1 MADLRVGEAEMASGT
16 RLSRQNQANGESIAE
31 NTIEFRLQ
39 DVRSPAE
46 PALFN
51 TSTPAR
57 SRCVAKLCRSVC
69 TVAGCT
75 IPAANRA

>member
-31 NTIEFRLQ
+31 STIEFRLQ
-39 DVRSPAE
+39 DIRSPAE

-51 TSTPAR
+51 QAITLRELTPGR
-57 SRCVAKLCRSVC
+57 
-69 TVAGCT
+69 
-75 IPAANRA
+75 

>member
-1 MADLRVGEAEMASGT
+1 MASGT

-51 TSTPAR
+51 STRLNIPRATLVGVR
-57 SRCVAKLCRSVC
+57 LGGGDGVPGPDVQAVG
-69 TVAGCT
+69 VAGQGLQL
-75 IPAANRA
+75 A

>member
-1 MADLRVGEAEMASGT
+1 MASGT

-51 TSTPAR
+51 EPLVPATP
-57 SRCVAKLCRSVC
+57 
-69 TVAGCT
+69 GCD
-75 IPAANRA
+75 PYALS

>member
-1 MADLRVGEAEMASGT
+1 MASGT

-51 TSTPAR
+51 SNY
-57 SRCVAKLCRSVC
+57 SR
-69 TVAGCT
+69 G
-75 IPAANRA
+75 PAAHAVGRPPSSGGRI